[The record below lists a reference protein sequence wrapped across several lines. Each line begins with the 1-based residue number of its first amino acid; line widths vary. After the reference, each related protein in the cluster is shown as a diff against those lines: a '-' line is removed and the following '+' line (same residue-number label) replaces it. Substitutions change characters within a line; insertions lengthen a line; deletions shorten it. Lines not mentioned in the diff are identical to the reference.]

1 VPTHIPVS
9 ILEGKKKTLEMQGQC
24 IVSGMCTDVLS
35 LNYKGQHI
43 INAKIIDMD
52 ILGIDNGGGIES
64 KELECHSPSAT
75 HVYILIIATNSRQ
88 ILNIDQPKVTK

>member
-1 VPTHIPVS
+1 MRTHIPVS

-43 INAKIIDMD
+43 KF
-52 ILGIDNGGGIES
+52 LG
-64 KELECHSPSAT
+64 
-75 HVYILIIATNSRQ
+75 LIMVVGLSQKN
-88 ILNIDQPKVTK
+88 